1 MENMLFDQTAQ
12 LLAIIVI
19 VLALCLGLIFYFWS
33 QQLFKKIELMV
44 SKMKQNV
51 DNLEYLSQYIYES
64 AYFNMKERGMVNQ
77 NKDSAPSGEIVNN
90 LKKVIEEIQNLRE
103 SQIEI
108 KQKLNEKFS
117 SYKSSEQIQNTMP
130 TNPDTILVQS
140 LSPKEEEK
148 YEKIRELIIMYLKD
162 LGSEKG
168 QVTAQDLVYTMPNQY
183 SLADIYRTL
192 EIMKER
198 NQISWLDKRINPQS
212 VLTLP

>member
-1 MENMLFDQTAQ
+1 
-12 LLAIIVI
+12 
-19 VLALCLGLIFYFWS
+19 
-33 QQLFKKIELMV
+33 
-44 SKMKQNV
+44 
-51 DNLEYLSQYIYES
+51 
-64 AYFNMKERGMVNQ
+64 MKERGMVNQ

-198 NQISWLDKRINPQS
+198 DQISWLDKRINPQS

>member
-1 MENMLFDQTAQ
+1 MLFDQTAQ

-77 NKDSAPSGEIVNN
+77 NKDSAPSGEIVNDW
-90 LKKVIEEIQNLRE
+90 KEVKEQIQNLRE
-103 SQIEI
+103 SQAEI
-108 KQKLNEKFS
+108 KQKLNEELNIH
-117 SYKSSEQIQNTMP
+117 KSSEKIENGKP
-130 TNPDTILVQS
+130 TNPDSILGQS

>member
-1 MENMLFDQTAQ
+1 MLFDQTAQ

>member
-1 MENMLFDQTAQ
+1 MLFDQTAQ

-117 SYKSSEQIQNTMP
+117 SYKSSEQIQNTIP
-130 TNPDTILVQS
+130 TNPDSILGQS
-140 LSPKEEEK
+140 LSPEEEEK

-168 QVTAQDLVYTMPNQY
+168 QVTAQELVYTMPNQY

>member
-1 MENMLFDQTAQ
+1 MLFDQTAQ

-168 QVTAQDLVYTMPNQY
+168 PVTAQDLVYTMPNQY

-198 NQISWLDKRINPQS
+198 DQISWLDKRINPQS

>member
-1 MENMLFDQTAQ
+1 MLFDQTAQ

-77 NKDSAPSGEIVNN
+77 NKDSVPSGEIVNN